1 MHTIRVQF
9 DGELLSEDS
18 GDFLI
23 PELEFSGALEFV
35 ANHYP
40 DTSGITVDMFDS
52 SGAVIAS
59 HTFI

>member
-18 GDFLI
+18 GDFPM
-23 PELEFSGALEFV
+23 PELEFSETLKFV

-40 DTSGITVDMFDS
+40 VVSGITVDMFDS
-52 SGAVIAS
+52 SGAVYAS
-59 HTFI
+59 HTFN